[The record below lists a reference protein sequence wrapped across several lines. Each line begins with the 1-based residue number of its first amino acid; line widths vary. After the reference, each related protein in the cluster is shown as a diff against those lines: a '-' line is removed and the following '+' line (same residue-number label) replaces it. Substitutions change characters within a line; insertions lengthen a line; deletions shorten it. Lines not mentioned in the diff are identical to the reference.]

1 MTEHNDSS
9 SPAPDE
15 AATATPIPTAA
26 SEDLV
31 YDALR
36 NIYDPELGIDIVS
49 LGLVYGVALDE
60 NGTLVVDM
68 TLTSP
73 YCPLGDIIEVQAQSI
88 CSSLPGVNQ
97 TLINFVWT
105 PPWDPRTMASDEAK
119 LDLGIY

>member
-1 MTEHNDSS
+1 MTDPNESTPNELS
-9 SPAPDE
+9 
-15 AATATPIPTAA
+15 TAQASPIPLSA
-26 SEDLV
+26 SEELV

-49 LGLVYGVALDE
+49 LGLVYGVTLDE

-97 TLINFVWT
+97 TIINFVWT

>member
-1 MTEHNDSS
+1 MTDPNESTPNELST
-9 SPAPDE
+9 AQ
-15 AATATPIPTAA
+15 ATPIPSSA
-26 SEDLV
+26 SEELV

-49 LGLVYGVALDE
+49 LGLVYGVTLDE

-97 TLINFVWT
+97 TIINFVWT